1 MLKAAFAIQVYV
13 FKNIR
18 FAAPPTGN
26 LRCTNPTPPV
36 YNATLSDGSYGPA
49 CIQAP
54 AKGENML
61 GPGDELPFGLGGT
74 ANQFLGG
81 VPVPSSLTASEDCL
95 FLDVYV
101 PASALNNSNSKIPV
115 INWFYGGA
123 YIFGAKDA
131 SQSPLPYYDGTG
143 LIQASHNSVIFVASN
158 YRLGAYGWLA
168 CDTMEKEGLPN
179 VGLYDQR
186 AALEWTQSYIHLLGG
201 DPSQV
206 SAWGESAGAGS
217 IMHHLISFGGTQD
230 PLFSRAVLQSP
241 AYQYKFDRRGT
252 LEQTFRN
259 FTALAGCAGQG
270 VSCLQAASAATLNAA
285 NTAIANSTPDGT
297 FAFGPSSDGDLI
309 RQLAPLEYAAGHYWK
324 GINSIV
330 LSHVEDE
337 ADVYLVPPY

>member
-1 MLKAAFAIQVYV
+1 M
-13 FKNIR
+13 
-18 FAAPPTGN
+18 
-26 LRCTNPTPPV
+26 
-36 YNATLSDGSYGPA
+36 YNATLTDGSYGPA

-54 AKGENML
+54 AKGENQL

-101 PASALNNSNSKIPV
+101 PASALGNSTSKIPV

-131 SQSPLPYYDGTG
+131 SQPPLPYYDGTG
-143 LIQASHNSVIFVASN
+143 LIQASHSNIIFIASN

-168 CDTMEKEGLPN
+168 GDTMEKEGLPN
-179 VGLYDQR
+179 AGLYDQR

-230 PLFSRAVLQSP
+230 PLFSKAVLQSP

-252 LEQTFRN
+252 LEQTFQN

-270 VSCLQAASAATLNAA
+270 VSCLQAASAATLDAA

-297 FAFGPSSDGDLI
+297 FAFGPSSDGNLI
-309 RQLAPLEYAAGHYWK
+309 RQLAPLEYAGGHYWK
-324 GINSIV
+324 GIKSIV

-337 ADVYLVPPY
+337 ADVYLIPPDYESRVNH